1 MLLRHMEY
9 VVALAQERHFGR
21 AAALCGVTQP
31 GLSSALKTLE
41 AELGTPI
48 VRRHQR
54 FDGFTPEGERLVEW
68 CRRILADK
76 RAMLDEMATMR
87 SGLSGRLRLGASPSA
102 AATVAR
108 IAKTFRDLHPT
119 VQFDVIYVR
128 HERLP
133 SELQD
138 FQLDAAITFL
148 DEENSRFGHHVLSR
162 QRMAALIPDG
172 FDLAHRKC
180 ASWAEIAELP
190 LSLLSR
196 QTYERRAID
205 ACFQAA
211 GANPE
216 PVLQSETLPEILMS
230 VAIGDA
236 ATVLPLTCL
245 QDISLRSIGKIVQLE
260 SEQPIH
266 DLAMIWLNINNLA
279 PLVSALTSIVK
290 QDAAI
295 GVAENLII

>member
-9 VVALAQERHFGR
+9 LVALAQERHFGR

-31 GLSSALKTLE
+31 GLSSGLKTLE

-48 VRRHQR
+48 VQRHQR
-54 FDGFTPEGERLVEW
+54 FDGFTPEGERLVAW

-87 SGLSGRLRLGASPSA
+87 SGLAGRLRIGVAPSA
-102 AATVAR
+102 AGVVAR
-108 IAKTFRDLHPT
+108 FAKGFRGLHPS
-119 VQFDVIYVR
+119 VQFEVVHVR

-148 DEENSRFGHHVLSR
+148 DEENRRFGHHVLSR
-162 QRMAALIPDG
+162 QKMAALIPMN
-172 FDLAHRKC
+172 FDLAMQDC
-180 ASWAEIAELP
+180 ATWAEVAELP

-205 ACFQAA
+205 ARFLEA
-211 GANPE
+211 GINPE
-216 PVLQSETLPEILMS
+216 PVLQSETLSEILQS

-236 ATVLPLTCL
+236 ATILPLNCIEETNFTTAGRAVSIVSE
-245 QDISLRSIGKIVQLE
+245 IS
-260 SEQPIH
+260 IH
-266 DLAMIWLNINNLA
+266 ELAVLWLNIRNPAPLINALISVVTSSVSIDPESNLA
-279 PLVSALTSIVK
+279 S
-290 QDAAI
+290 
-295 GVAENLII
+295 

>member
-41 AELGTPI
+41 AEIGTPI
-48 VRRHQR
+48 VQRHQR

-87 SGLSGRLRLGASPSA
+87 SGLSGRLRIGVAPSA
-102 AATVAR
+102 AATVAK
-108 IAKTFRDLHPT
+108 IARNFRSIHPT
-119 VQFDVIYVR
+119 VQFEVIHVR

-148 DEENSRFGHHVLSR
+148 DEENRRFGHHILSR
-162 QRMAALIPDG
+162 QKMAALIPED
-172 FDLAHRKC
+172 FELATRDS
-180 ASWAEIAELP
+180 ASWTEVAQLP

-205 ACFQAA
+205 ARFQEA
-211 GANPE
+211 GVNPE
-216 PVLQSETLPEILMS
+216 PVLQSETLSEILQS
-230 VAIGDA
+230 VAIGDVATILPISCIEA
-236 ATVLPLTCL
+236 ANFTSVGRTLNLDSEIDL
-245 QDISLRSIGKIVQLE
+245 HELAIV
-260 SEQPIH
+260 
-266 DLAMIWLNINNLA
+266 WLNISNPA
-279 PLVSALTSIVK
+279 PLISALISLAKSDASPGTSI
-290 QDAAI
+290 D
-295 GVAENLII
+295 LIL

>member
-41 AELGTPI
+41 AEIGTPI
-48 VRRHQR
+48 VQRHQR

-87 SGLSGRLRLGASPSA
+87 SGLSGRLRIGVAPSA

-108 IAKTFRDLHPT
+108 IVKNFRVIHPT
-119 VQFDVIYVR
+119 VQFEVIHVR

-133 SELQD
+133 SDLQD
-138 FQLDAAITFL
+138 FQLDAGITFL
-148 DEENSRFGHHVLSR
+148 DEENRRFGHHVLSR
-162 QRMAALIPDG
+162 QKMAALIPNN
-172 FDLAHRKC
+172 FQLATRDC
-180 ASWAEIAELP
+180 ATWSEVAQLP

-205 ACFQAA
+205 AQFQEA
-211 GANPE
+211 GFNPE
-216 PVLQSETLPEILMS
+216 PVIQSETIAEIFQS
-230 VAIGDA
+230 VAIGDT
-236 ATVLPLTCL
+236 ATILPLSCIEDACVATA
-245 QDISLRSIGKIVQLE
+245 SRTIVLT
-260 SEQPIH
+260 SETATH
-266 DLAMIWLNINNLA
+266 ELAMVWLNISNPA
-279 PLVSALTSIVK
+279 PLINAIVSVVKSSSSTDQIADLTF
-290 QDAAI
+290 
-295 GVAENLII
+295 

>member
-48 VRRHQR
+48 VQRHQR

-87 SGLSGRLRLGASPSA
+87 SGLSGRLRIGVAPSA
-102 AATVAR
+102 SATVTR
-108 IAKTFRDLHPT
+108 VAKYFRDLYPT
-119 VQFDVIYVR
+119 VLFDVIHVR

-133 SELQD
+133 TELQD
-138 FQLDAAITFL
+138 FQIDAAITFL
-148 DEENSRFGHHVLSR
+148 DEENRRFGHHIVSR
-162 QRMAALIPDG
+162 QCLSAIIPDS
-172 FDLAHRKC
+172 FD
-180 ASWAEIAELP
+180 IAERASLAWADIAQLP

-196 QTYERRAID
+196 QTYERRVID
-205 ACFQAA
+205 AGFQAA
-211 GANPE
+211 GVNPE
-216 PVLQSETLPEILMS
+216 PVLQSEMLSEVLLS
-230 VAIGDA
+230 VAAGDA
-236 ATVLPLTCL
+236 ATVLPMSNIK
-245 QDISLRSIGKIVQLE
+245 DVPFAPSAKMIEID
-260 SEQPIH
+260 SEENSH
-266 DLAMIWLNINNLA
+266 DLALIWLNLSNIV
-279 PLVSALTSIVK
+279 PLVSALIETVK
-290 QDAAI
+290 QNVSVDA
-295 GVAENLII
+295 VADLID

>member
-41 AELGTPI
+41 AEIGTPI
-48 VRRHQR
+48 VQRHQR

-87 SGLSGRLRLGASPSA
+87 SGLSGRLRIGVAPSA
-102 AATVAR
+102 AATIAR
-108 IAKTFRDLHPT
+108 IVKSFRVIHPT
-119 VQFDVIYVR
+119 VQFEVIHVR

-133 SELQD
+133 SDLQD
-138 FQLDAAITFL
+138 FQLDAGITFL
-148 DEENSRFGHHVLSR
+148 DEENRRFGHHVLSR
-162 QRMAALIPDG
+162 QKMAALIPNN
-172 FDLAHRKC
+172 FELATRDC
-180 ASWAEIAELP
+180 ATWSEVAQLP

-205 ACFQAA
+205 ARFQEA
-211 GANPE
+211 GFNPE
-216 PVLQSETLPEILMS
+216 PVIQSETISEIFQS
-230 VAIGDA
+230 VAIGDT
-236 ATVLPLTCL
+236 ATILPLGCIEDASVATASRTIDL
-245 QDISLRSIGKIVQLE
+245 M
-260 SEQPIH
+260 SETATH
-266 DLAMIWLNINNLA
+266 ELAMVWLNISNPA
-279 PLVSALTSIVK
+279 PLINAIISVVSSSSSTDHIADLT
-290 QDAAI
+290 
-295 GVAENLII
+295 L